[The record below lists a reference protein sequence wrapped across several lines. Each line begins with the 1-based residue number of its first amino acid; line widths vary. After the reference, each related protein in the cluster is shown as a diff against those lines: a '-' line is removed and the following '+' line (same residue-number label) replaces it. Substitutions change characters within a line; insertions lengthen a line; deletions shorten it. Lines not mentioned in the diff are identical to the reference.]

1 MAAWQP
7 LQASADTLFGI
18 EHLSLFDE
26 CSCIVFDTETTG
38 LQPVT
43 GGLRLVQV
51 AAEGKPVVVVDVWKL
66 DTRGKQVL
74 KDFFER
80 TIRIWFAHNA
90 VFDVGWLQ
98 AQGIHP
104 AGRVFC
110 TMLAT
115 KLVDNGTTNL
125 KIGLASAVSRYMQ
138 IELSKEQ
145 QASDWS
151 ASDLSEEQL
160 VYAANDV
167 RYLVILTQ
175 YLNHFIKK
183 KDLRQAWIL
192 EAHAIP
198 AIAQMWRTGIPFDR
212 GELEQLQEFYVQE
225 IERLGCE
232 FLTDL
237 DAAMPDEHKLPRDP
251 DGSFNLR
258 TRTTGSVRLGTKK
271 LAGFN
276 LNSSKQLI
284 EKLTVLLGKPPLDKN
299 NKPSA
304 SRSALRS
311 YEADHRVIHLY
322 LAWKRAEKRRQM
334 VVSLM
339 EHQDPDGYIR
349 ASYLQLGAD
358 TGRMSCRN
366 PNLQQVPRDSGFRK
380 AARAKD
386 GYVFVVADFGQM
398 ELRLAAAV
406 SKDPIMIDAFQRD
419 IDLHT
424 LTAEA
429 IYPEPTDDEAE
440 QKARRQVAKSAN
452 FGLLYGSGAAG
463 LREYA
468 GAMGI
473 TMTLEDAQVIRE
485 KFHQQYEG
493 IDRWQREQQAASQ
506 KPCKDRLGEVRIP
519 GTGMLRYLPGDMNRL
534 TTRCNTPIQG
544 AGAAILKR
552 ALGDLWLDL
561 RQVDEDEARLSAVVH
576 DEVLLLVKEG
586 FEDKWKDLLSKR
598 MVDAEAVWLKEIPA
612 VADAAYGKTW
622 YEAK

>member
-7 LQASADTLFGI
+7 LQASAETLFGI
-18 EHLSLFDE
+18 EHLSLFDG

-115 KLVDNGTTNL
+115 KLVDNGTSNL
-125 KIGLASAVSRYMQ
+125 KVGLASAVSRYMQ

-183 KDLRQAWIL
+183 KDLKQAWIL
-192 EAHAIP
+192 EAQAIP

-237 DAAMPDEHKLPRDP
+237 DAAMPDEHKLPRDE

-339 EHQDPDGYIR
+339 DHQDPDGYIR

-493 IDRWQREQQAASQ
+493 IDRWQKEQQAASQ
-506 KPCKDRLGEVRIP
+506 KPCKDKLGEVRIP

-598 MVDAEAVWLKEIPA
+598 MVDAEAIWLKEIPA

>member
-1 MAAWQP
+1 VAAWQP
-7 LQASADTLFGI
+7 LQASADTLFGV
-18 EHLSLFDE
+18 EHLSLFDK

-38 LQPVT
+38 LQPVK

-66 DTRGKQVL
+66 DIQGKQIL

-80 TIRIWFAHNA
+80 TVRIWFAHNA
-90 VFDVGWLQ
+90 TFDVGWLQ
-98 AQGIHP
+98 AQGIYP

-115 KLVDNGTTNL
+115 KLVDNGTPNL
-125 KIGLASAVSRYMQ
+125 KVGLASAVNRYMQ

-145 QASDWS
+145 QVSDWS
-151 ASDLSEEQL
+151 ASELSKEQL

-175 YLNHFIKK
+175 YLNHFIHKK
-183 KDLRQAWIL
+183 ELGLAWIL
-192 EAHAIP
+192 EAEAIP

-212 GELEQLQEFYVQE
+212 GELEQLQEFYVEE
-225 IERLGCE
+225 IDRLGCE
-232 FLTDL
+232 FLVDL
-237 DAAMPDEHKLPRDP
+237 DAAMPDEHKLPRDD

-258 TRTTGSVRLGTKK
+258 TKTTGSLRLGTKK

-284 EKLTVLLGKPPLDKN
+284 EKLTVLLGKPPLDKD

-440 QKARRQVAKSAN
+440 LKARRQVAKSAN

-493 IDRWQREQQAASQ
+493 IDRWQKEQQAASQ
-506 KPCKDRLGEVRIP
+506 KPCRDRLGMVRIP
-519 GTGMLRYLPGDMNRL
+519 RTGMIRYLPGDMNRL

-544 AGAAILKR
+544 AGAAILKK

-586 FEDKWKDLLSKR
+586 FEDKWKGILSKR
-598 MVDAEAVWLKEIPA
+598 MVDAEALWLEEIPA

>member
-304 SRSALRS
+304 SRSELRS

>member
-7 LQASADTLFGI
+7 LQASADTLFGV
-18 EHLSLFDE
+18 EHLSLFDK

-38 LQPVT
+38 LQPVK

-51 AAEGKPVVVVDVWKL
+51 AAEGRPVVVVDVWRL
-66 DTRGKQVL
+66 DTHGKQIL

-80 TIRIWFAHNA
+80 TVRIWFAHNA
-90 VFDVGWLQ
+90 TFDVGWLQ
-98 AQGIHP
+98 AQGIYP

-115 KLVDNGTTNL
+115 KLVDNGTPNL
-125 KIGLASAVSRYMQ
+125 KVGLASAVNRYMQ

-151 ASDLSEEQL
+151 ASELSEEQL

-175 YLNHFIKK
+175 YLNHFIHKK
-183 KDLRQAWIL
+183 ELGLAWIL
-192 EAHAIP
+192 EADAIP

-212 GELEQLQEFYVQE
+212 AELEQLQEFYVQE

-232 FLTDL
+232 FLADL
-237 DAAMPDEHKLPRDP
+237 DAAMPDEHKLPRDD

-258 TRTTGSVRLGTKK
+258 TKTTGSVRLGTKK

-284 EKLTVLLGKPPLDKN
+284 EKLTVLLGKPPLDKD

-429 IYPEPTDDEAE
+429 IYPESTDDEAE

-493 IDRWQREQQAASQ
+493 IDRWQKEQQAASQ
-506 KPCKDRLGEVRIP
+506 KPCRDRLGMVRIP
-519 GTGMLRYLPGDMNRL
+519 RTGMIRYLPGDMNRL

-544 AGAAILKR
+544 AGAAILKK

-586 FEDKWKDLLSKR
+586 FEDKWKDILSKR
-598 MVDAEAVWLKEIPA
+598 MVDAEALWLEEIPA

>member
-7 LQASADTLFGI
+7 LQASAETLFGI
-18 EHLSLFDE
+18 EHLSLFDG

-115 KLVDNGTTNL
+115 KLVDNGTSNL
-125 KIGLASAVSRYMQ
+125 KVGLASAVSRYMQ

-183 KDLRQAWIL
+183 KDLKQAWIL
-192 EAHAIP
+192 EAQAIP

-237 DAAMPDEHKLPRDP
+237 DAAMPDEHKLPRDE

-339 EHQDPDGYIR
+339 DHQDPDGYIR

-485 KFHQQYEG
+485 KFHQQYQG
-493 IDRWQREQQAASQ
+493 IDRWQKEQQAASQ
-506 KPCKDRLGEVRIP
+506 KPCKDKLGEVRIP

-598 MVDAEAVWLKEIPA
+598 MVDAEAIWLKEIPA

>member
-7 LQASADTLFGI
+7 LQASDDTLFGI
-18 EHLSLFDE
+18 EHLSVFDG

-125 KIGLASAVSRYMQ
+125 KVGLASAVSRYMQ

-183 KDLRQAWIL
+183 KDLKQAWIL
-192 EAHAIP
+192 EAQAIP

-237 DAAMPDEHKLPRDP
+237 DAAMPDEHKLPRDE

-311 YEADHRVIHLY
+311 YEADHQVIHLY

-424 LTAEA
+424 LTAQA
-429 IYPEPTDDEAE
+429 IYTEPTDDEAE
-440 QKARRQVAKSAN
+440 LKARRQVAKSAN

-485 KFHQQYEG
+485 KFHQQYQG
-493 IDRWQREQQAASQ
+493 IDRWQKEQQAASQ

>member
-1 MAAWQP
+1 VAAWQP
-7 LQASADTLFGI
+7 LQASADTLFGV
-18 EHLSLFDE
+18 EHLSLFDK

-38 LQPVT
+38 LQPVK

-51 AAEGKPVVVVDVWKL
+51 AAEGKPVVVVDVWRL
-66 DTRGKQVL
+66 DTQGKQIL

-80 TIRIWFAHNA
+80 TVRIWFAHNA
-90 VFDVGWLQ
+90 TFDVGWLQ

-115 KLVDNGTTNL
+115 KLVDNGTSNL
-125 KIGLASAVSRYMQ
+125 KVGLASAVNRYMQ

-151 ASDLSEEQL
+151 ASELSEEQL

-175 YLNHFIKK
+175 YLNHFIDKK
-183 KDLRQAWIL
+183 ELVLAWIL
-192 EAHAIP
+192 EAEAIP

-212 GELEQLQEFYVQE
+212 GELEQLQEFYVEE
-225 IERLGCE
+225 IDRLGCE
-232 FLTDL
+232 FLVDL
-237 DAAMPDEHKLPRDP
+237 DAAMPDEHKLPRDD

-258 TRTTGSVRLGTKK
+258 TKTTGSVRLGTKK

-406 SKDPIMIDAFQRD
+406 SKDPIMTDAFQRD

-440 QKARRQVAKSAN
+440 LKARRQVAKSAN

-493 IDRWQREQQAASQ
+493 IDRWQKEQQAASQ
-506 KPCKDRLGEVRIP
+506 KPCRDRLGMVRIP
-519 GTGMLRYLPGDMNRL
+519 RTGMIRYLPGDMNRL

-544 AGAAILKR
+544 AGAAILKK

-586 FEDKWKDLLSKR
+586 FEDKWKGILSKR
-598 MVDAEAVWLKEIPA
+598 MVDAEALWLEEIPA